1 MALAAF
7 IRKGEVRC
15 ALLLFGRL
23 LRLGLRLL
31 FGFLGSLCFGSLL
44 RLVVSVGAYRHLGRR
59 TIVV

>member
-1 MALAAF
+1 M
-7 IRKGEVRC
+7 
-15 ALLLFGRL
+15 LFGRL